1 MLFGWLLNL
10 KMKFMKI
17 VLSLFVTMVSVG
29 AIAQQGLIVVPIPG
43 ACGAFVDAISRKN
56 ETQAV
61 IDLSMV
67 TGWMWGYMSRYNIDN
82 VKNPISIPSQTATL
96 DLYVE
101 KYCRANPLKYLNDA
115 TEQLIVD
122 LGGVAKP
129 KK

>member
-1 MLFGWLLNL
+1 MNL
-10 KMKFMKI
+10 KMQFMKI

-43 ACGAFVDAISRKN
+43 ACGALVDAISRKN
-56 ETQAV
+56 ETQAI